1 MNLEEALK
9 QLTMSTLSLNAKTEA
24 YMDETKTNFK
34 NKAMSIHNLEV
45 QVGQIAKPALY
56 KNARIVTE
64 QHREESEGA
73 SIHNHIDEWKALAPG
88 TETFC

>member
-34 NKAMSIHNLEV
+34 NQAVSIHNLEV
-45 QVGQIAKPALY
+45 
-56 KNARIVTE
+56 
-64 QHREESEGA
+64 
-73 SIHNHIDEWKALAPG
+73 
-88 TETFC
+88 